1 MPIQH
6 TASAAPSKIGDG
18 CRGHE
23 LFHRWP
29 TALGVG
35 VAALL
40 LVTGAASRD
49 TLAIGDSDNDLE
61 MLRHAGVGIAMG
73 NARQHVR
80 EAADEV
86 TSPPEEGG
94 VHEAFVRHGLIDA

>member
-1 MPIQH
+1 MSH
-6 TASAAPSKIGDG
+6 TPADSSTVSSRNAPNSSISSKASGIEQVTE
-18 CRGHE
+18 H
-23 LFHRWP
+23 
-29 TALGVG
+29 LGI
-35 VAALL
+35 AR
-40 LVTGAASRD
+40 RD

>member
-1 MPIQH
+1 MH
-6 TASAAPSKIGDG
+6 KASGIEQVTE
-18 CRGHE
+18 H
-23 LFHRWP
+23 
-29 TALGVG
+29 LGI
-35 VAALL
+35 AR
-40 LVTGAASRD
+40 RD